1 MYVNVS
7 YVFSNLREIGELGVL
22 NLREI
27 GELGVL
33 NLREIGDLG
42 VLNLRENEK
51 SIIFAQETACV
62 IMENRVFKR
71 KIYERIRQW
80 KQESNGES
88 ALMIQG
94 ARRIGKSTIVEE
106 FARNEYSSY
115 LIIDFNKASS
125 VVKSLFDDLMDLD
138 FIFLQLQTIYNVVLE
153 ERKSVIIFDEVQ
165 KCPNARQAIKYLV
178 QDGRYDYIET
188 GSLIS
193 IKQNTK
199 GITIPSEEEQIEMY
213 PMDFEE
219 FRWALGDAASIPM
232 IRTFYEKRMALGAA
246 HRTKQRDLRLYMLV
260 GGMPQAVNEYVKTN
274 NLAKVDAVK
283 RRIIKL
289 YSDDFLKIDPTGK
302 LSKLFMSIPSQLSK
316 KSTRFYTNA
325 VVGELEVNTEAEM
338 LINLEDSKAVLVSYH
353 SDDPNVGLSLTQD
366 ISKYKLFV
374 ADTGLF
380 VTMAF
385 WDKDFTENVIYQ
397 KLLAD
402 KLEANLGYI
411 YENLVAQMLT
421 AAGNKLFYYTFEKDE
436 KHSYEI
442 DFLLSRGNKIC
453 PIEVKSSGYKTHAS
467 LDAFR
472 LKYSARIKNSYLL
485 YIKDLQK
492 GDNELMYLPFYMTGM
507 I

>member
-1 MYVNVS
+1 M
-7 YVFSNLREIGELGVL
+7 REIGDLD
-22 NLREI
+22 
-27 GELGVL
+27 VL
-33 NLREIGDLG
+33 NLREIGDLD
-42 VLNLRENEK
+42 VLNLREIGK
-51 SIIFAQETACV
+51 CVIFASEIAFD
-62 IMENRVFKR
+62 IMEKRVFRR
-71 KIYERIRQW
+71 KIYDRILQW
-80 KQESNGES
+80 KQESDGES

-94 ARRIGKSTIVEE
+94 ARRIGKSTIAEE
-106 FARNEYSSY
+106 FAKREYSSY
-115 LIIDFNKASS
+115 LIIDFNKASAI
-125 VVKSLFDDLMDLD
+125 VKSLFDDLMDLD

-199 GITIPSEEEQIEMY
+199 GITIPSEEEQIDMY

-219 FRWALGDAASIPM
+219 FRWALGDHASVPLIK
-232 IRTFYEKRMALGAA
+232 TFYEKRMSLGAA

-260 GGMPQAVNEYVKTN
+260 GGMPQAVNEYLNTN

-289 YSDDFLKIDPTGK
+289 YSDDFLKIDSTGK
-302 LSKLFMSIPSQLSK
+302 LSKLFMAIPAQLSK
-316 KSTRFYTNA
+316 KSTRFYTNS
-325 VVGELEVNTEAEM
+325 VVGELEESAAAEM

-353 SDDPNVGLSLTQD
+353 SDDPNVGMSFTQD

-380 VTMAF
+380 VTMVF
-385 WDKDFTENVIYQ
+385 WDKDFAENVIYQ

-421 AAGNKLFYYTFEKDE
+421 ASGNKLFYYTFEKDE

-472 LKYSARIKNSYLL
+472 AKYSARIKNSYLL
-485 YIKDLQK
+485 YTKDFK
-492 GDNELMYLPFYMTGM
+492 IGDNELMYVPFYMTGM
-507 I
+507 L

>member
-1 MYVNVS
+1 M
-7 YVFSNLREIGELGVL
+7 
-22 NLREI
+22 
-27 GELGVL
+27 
-33 NLREIGDLG
+33 
-42 VLNLRENEK
+42 EK
-51 SIIFAQETACV
+51 
-62 IMENRVFKR
+62 RVFKR
-71 KIYERIRQW
+71 KIYNKILKW
-80 KQESNGES
+80 KNESNGET
-88 ALMIQG
+88 ALMVQG

-106 FARNEYSSY
+106 FAKNEYSSY
-115 LIIDFNKASS
+115 IVIDFNRASS

-153 ERKSVIIFDEVQ
+153 NRKSVIIFDEVQ
-165 KCPNARQAIKYLV
+165 KCPKARQAIKYLV

-199 GITIPSEEEQIEMY
+199 GITIPSEEEHLDMF

-219 FRWALGDAASIPM
+219 FRWALGDNASLNLIKL
-232 IRTFYEKRMALGAA
+232 FYENRKPLEAA
-246 HRTKQRDLRLYMLV
+246 HRIKERDLRLYMLV
-260 GGMPQAVNEYVKTN
+260 GGMPQAVNEYLNTN
-274 NLAKVDAVK
+274 NLSKVDAVK
-283 RRIIKL
+283 RRIIQL

-302 LSKLFMSIPSQLSK
+302 LSKLFLAIPAQLSK
-316 KSTRFYTNA
+316 SSKRYYTHS
-325 VVGELEVNTEAEM
+325 VIGEVEENVEAEM
-338 LINLEDSKAVLVSYH
+338 LVSLEDSRTVLVSYH
-353 SDDPNVGLSLTQD
+353 SDDPNVGMSLTQD
-366 ISKYKLFV
+366 ISRYKLFV

-385 WDKDFTENVIYQ
+385 WDKDFAENVIYQ

-436 KHSYEI
+436 KHYYEI

-472 LKYSARIKNSYLL
+472 TKFSSRIKNSYLV
-485 YIKDLQK
+485 YTKDLQV
-492 GDNELMYLPFYMTGM
+492 GENELLYLPFYMTGL

>member
-1 MYVNVS
+1 MN
-7 YVFSNLREIGELGVL
+7 
-22 NLREI
+22 
-27 GELGVL
+27 
-33 NLREIGDLG
+33 
-42 VLNLRENEK
+42 K
-51 SIIFAQETACV
+51 K
-62 IMENRVFKR
+62 VFKR
-71 KIYERIRQW
+71 KIYDRILQW
-80 KQESNGES
+80 KQESNGQT

-106 FARNEYSSY
+106 FAKREYSSY
-115 LIIDFNKASS
+115 IIIDFNKVSS
-125 VVKSLFDDLMDLD
+125 TIKSLFDDLMDLD
-138 FIFLQLQTIYNVVLE
+138 FIFLQLQTTYNVVLE
-153 ERKSVIIFDEVQ
+153 KRKSVIIFDEVQ
-165 KCPNARQAIKYLV
+165 NCPNARQAIKYLV

-199 GITIPSEEEQIEMY
+199 GITIPSEEEQLDMY

-219 FRWALGDAASIPM
+219 FRWALNDNVSIPL
-232 IRTFYEKRMALGAA
+232 IQTFYEKRRPLGVA
-246 HRTKQRDLRLYMLV
+246 HRTKQKDLRLYMLV
-260 GGMPQAVNEYVKTN
+260 GGMPQAVNEYINTN

-302 LSKLFMSIPSQLSK
+302 LSKLFMAIPAQLSK
-316 KSTRFYTNA
+316 KSTRFYANS
-325 VVGELEVNTEAEM
+325 VVGELNDNTEAEM
-338 LINLEDSKAVLVSYH
+338 IINIEDSKVVLVSYH
-353 SDDPNVGLSLTQD
+353 SNDPNVGLSFTKD

-380 VTMAF
+380 VTMVF

-397 KLLAD
+397 KLLTD
-402 KLEANLGYI
+402 KLEANLGYV

-421 AAGNKLFYYTFEKDE
+421 ASGNKLFYYTFEKDE
-436 KHSYEI
+436 KHFYEI
-442 DFLLSRGNKIC
+442 DFMLSRGNKIC

-472 LKYSARIKNSYLL
+472 TKYSSRIKNSYIL
-485 YIKDLQK
+485 YTKDLMV
-492 GDNELMYLPFYMTGM
+492 GENELLYLPFYMTGM